1 MLTRGRICSSL
12 ILWIASAVCLSM
24 SSCTLVWSDDETP
37 AQCKVQQ
44 TVTLNLTITHPDASI
59 HTRADLE
66 YDDLE
71 FTKNEAAVRSLTAF
85 IVDLNS
91 DGTENYDKV
100 EYHSTE
106 IDPIEFRNGIYALRQ
121 SVTVETGA
129 KHVYIGANMK
139 KEHIDAFIE
148 NRPLQL
154 AADAEGPAVN
164 MVMTPDP
171 THSGQG
177 TDIVMFGQLAD
188 RYDQSETRIDIQEGQ
203 TDYYLHADLTRLT
216 AKVLLTCTE
225 GETGLVV
232 TGGKGWVETDKIRY
246 TLNSTNRSTYINRR
260 ADNEDPNWGLGSWV
274 ALSDGKYGPA
284 GDHTAHFEY
293 WDPETITER
302 LFDDR
307 YSATPLVFEAS
318 RVGEGNRENHYTE
331 GLYCLENTVLK
342 DMDLSGSA
350 LHDAA
355 RIATTHVVMA
365 VRFIPKFVYTGGNVN
380 NGEGPTE
387 MKWETVFTDYLVA
400 SEGHEVGT
408 YWTRTDANGNVYY
421 YGSYAKQQYKTK
433 YGVDESAFTCYEG
446 GWSYFTT
453 FIDGNATDLT
463 MNYDGLD
470 SWGVQR
476 DHYYILSIDKITRP
490 GSPIPWDNYIRIN
503 SQTTEWTPRG
513 SQNVGIKPKGE

>member
-100 EYHSTE
+100 ECHSTE

-129 KHVYIGANMK
+129 KHVYVGANMK

-188 RYDQSETRIDIQEGQ
+188 RYDQSATRIDIQEGK

-260 ADNEDPNWGLGSWV
+260 ADNEDPNWGFGSWV

-284 GDHTAHFEY
+284 GDHTANFEY

-307 YSATPLVFEAS
+307 YSATPLVYDAS

-350 LHDAA
+350 LHEAA

-365 VRFIPKFVYTGGNVN
+365 VRFIPKKFVGGWGTVEPLTLDDALNINLVSGGGSGPHEGGTYFTRIVDGVLTYYAYTGMQKTIEYS
-380 NGEGPTE
+380 NGT
-387 MKWETVFTDYLVA
+387 L
-400 SEGHEVGT
+400 SES
-408 YWTRTDANGNVYY
+408 D
-421 YGSYAKQQYKTK
+421 
-433 YGVDESAFTCYEG
+433 FTCYEG

-490 GSPIPWDNYIRIN
+490 GSPIPWDDYIRVN

-513 SQNVGIKPKGE
+513 SQNVDIKPKGE